1 MVALASRSIKDKKLT
16 PLGKARE
23 RTAYKFIAIP
33 VLYFVITRALPTIFS
48 FVLSFMKWDLL
59 SPQKSFVFL
68 DNYKAIMKD
77 PAISAALINTFEY
90 VIVCVPVMTV
100 LSLILALL
108 LNEIVRGR
116 SFFRLLVFIPY
127 VTSVVAISWVWKWMF
142 MANGGVINMIF
153 KALGLPAQQFL
164 NSTSQSILVIMTNV
178 IWASIGFNTII
189 MLAGLMQI
197 PQTYYEAAQMDGA
210 SSWQQ
215 FWHITVPQLNPTLVY
230 IAVMG
235 TIRTLQVFTQVY
247 NIAGVEGGPLKST
260 TSLVLEIYLTAF
272 KRYKMGRASAITVV
286 LFVIIMLITIF
297 QMKVLNRETD

>member
-1 MVALASRSIKDKKLT
+1 MGALASRSIKDKKLT

-48 FVLSFMKWDLL
+48 FVLSVMKWDLL
-59 SPQKSFVFL
+59 SPQKRFVFL
-68 DNYKAIMKD
+68 DNYKDIMKD

-108 LNEIVRGR
+108 LNEIVKGR

>member
-1 MVALASRSIKDKKLT
+1 MASRSIKDKKLT

-77 PAISAALINTFEY
+77 SAISAALINTFEY

-108 LNEIVRGR
+108 LNEIVKGR

>member
-1 MVALASRSIKDKKLT
+1 MASRSIKDKKLT

-68 DNYKAIMKD
+68 DNYKVIMKD

-108 LNEIVRGR
+108 LNEIVKGR

>member
-1 MVALASRSIKDKKLT
+1 MASRSIKDKKLT

-33 VLYFVITRALPTIFS
+33 VLYFVITRALPTVFS

-68 DNYKAIMKD
+68 DNYKVIMKD

-108 LNEIVRGR
+108 LNEIVKGR

-215 FWHITVPQLNPTLVY
+215 FRHITVPQLNPTLVY